1 MELWDIYDAQRRPT
15 GRTHAR
21 GAPMR
26 RGEYHI
32 NVFVWIFNSAGELL
46 LTKRSPEKESYPNL
60 WETTGGAVLA
70 GETSR
75 QAIVRELREETGLCA
90 APEEFVFLD
99 SVRGKTWFSDTYAL
113 RRDAP
118 LSQIVLQPGET
129 CDARWVTRAAFERM
143 IAAGEVAQ
151 PDVQRFYTLAY
162 FFNELLK

>member
-1 MELWDIYDAQRRPT
+1 
-15 GRTHAR
+15 
-21 GAPMR
+21 MR

-129 CDARWVTRAAFERM
+129 CGARWVTRAAFERM

>member
-1 MELWDIYDAQRRPT
+1 
-15 GRTHAR
+15 
-21 GAPMR
+21 MR

-99 SVRGKTWFSDTYAL
+99 SVRGKTWCSDTYAL

-129 CDARWVTRAAFERM
+129 CGARWVTRAAFERM

-151 PDVQRFYTLAY
+151 PDVRRFYTLAH

>member
-1 MELWDIYDAQRRPT
+1 
-15 GRTHAR
+15 
-21 GAPMR
+21 MR

-129 CDARWVTRAAFERM
+129 CGARWVTRAAFERM

-151 PDVQRFYTLAY
+151 PDVQRFYTLAH